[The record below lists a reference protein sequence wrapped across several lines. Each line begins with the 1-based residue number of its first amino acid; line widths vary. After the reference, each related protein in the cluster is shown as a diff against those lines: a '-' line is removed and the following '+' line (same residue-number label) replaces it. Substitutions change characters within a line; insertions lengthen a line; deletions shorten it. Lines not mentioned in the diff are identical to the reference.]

1 MKVTALKVQAR
12 SAARVNVYLDGRFA
26 FGLAKIEAARL
37 RLGQELDEAAVARLQ
52 QADEAEAV
60 YERAL
65 RFLAVRPRSE
75 SEVRQRLR
83 KQGAADGQ
91 VEAALDRLRR
101 AGLVDDQAFAAYWVE
116 NRTAFRPKSRRVLEG
131 ELRRKGVGREEA
143 AQAAA
148 GTNDAALAYAVAAKR
163 APRLAALPAVDFRR
177 KLTEFLMRR
186 GFDYE
191 TAAEAVSRV
200 TREQRAAED

>member
-52 QADEAEAV
+52 QADETEAV

-91 VEAALDRLRR
+91 VEAALERLRR